1 MNTTD
6 QGDTYENK
14 VFRLVKKLIAD
25 GTVAVGKHY
34 SLHQKKAYTPTTRY
48 DAQYTEINEILTIK

>member
-1 MNTTD
+1 MSTTD
-6 QGDTYENK
+6 QGDAYENK

-34 SLHQKKAYTPTTRY
+34 SLHQKKAYPI
-48 DAQYTEINEILTIK
+48 DASSG